1 MRNSKPCYCER
12 SEAIHI
18 MQYNGLPRRSSLS
31 AFTHRNDMNRK
42 AAFTLAEV
50 LTTLTVI
57 GVVAALT
64 IPSLNN
70 EVNSRTLATRQK
82 VFDNRLNE
90 GLRRMKAEDKL
101 EKTYTTSEFVD
112 EMGKYFNISQ
122 VCEPENLTDCFGEK
136 IISYEAKPEGE
147 EFEVSELTNTNN
159 FNDSEESNAPVKGVK
174 FSDGTTMIMGYKP
187 DCVAASAY
195 DDSSDQ
201 SSGKLTSCMRYIA
214 DVDPKKKTKKYG
226 GSTAASQLHGDT
238 KAEQQENKTSIN
250 KGNSLIG
257 NISLTKGNAYGLS
270 FKIVDI
276 ATYKTWDEAVAYCQA
291 QGASL
296 SNAAQLTEMADKIY
310 LVDGANCTKDTNNG
324 QPEYYNC
331 NTSIIEAQPLKQYLG
346 AGGAYVWSS
355 VPSGANFAYSRYF
368 YPGNTGYRRN
378 YRINLYTAVCVR

>member
-1 MRNSKPCYCER
+1 MDIVLFWKRDMSMR
-12 SEAIHI
+12 
-18 MQYNGLPRRSSLS
+18 
-31 AFTHRNDMNRK
+31 
-42 AAFTLAEV
+42 AFTLAEI
-50 LTTLTVI
+50 LITLTVI

-70 EVNSRTLATRQK
+70 EVNSRTLATKQK
-82 VFDNRLNE
+82 VFENRLHE

-226 GSTAASQLHGDT
+226 GSTSGDKLEGST
-238 KAEQQENKTSIN
+238 KAEQQANKTSIN

-276 ATYKTWDEAVAYCQA
+276 ATNKTWEEAVAYCQA

-296 SNAAQLTEMADKIY
+296 PNTAQLSEMADKIY
-310 LVDGANCTKDTNNG
+310 LVDGANCKTGTIDNRDG
-324 QPEYYNC
+324 RPYYYNC
-331 NTSIIEAQPLKQYLG
+331 NTSVINAQPLKQYLAPG
-346 AGGAYVWSS
+346 TTGAYVWSS
-355 VPSGANFAYSRYF
+355 VPVGPYTAWFRNF
-368 YPGNTGYRRN
+368 YPTYTSDN
-378 YRINLYTAVCVR
+378 YYTRYNRYTAVCVR